1 MRISDISIKN
11 LLRRKGK
18 AAFLLAGLMIGVST
32 VIAIISFVDSV
43 TRDINEKI
51 EKFGANILIV
61 PKTENLSLTYGDF
74 SIGGVSF
81 EMKEINESDLKKIGS
96 IKNAGNVAA
105 TGPMVLGAVTVKKR
119 KVLLAGIDFSVSNI
133 LKPWWKVNGE
143 IPEHKGLLL
152 GSRASDLLLL
162 KKGDKVFIKKREF
175 TVSGILSPTGS
186 QDDKLIFVSLK
197 TAQDLLNKK
206 GKISMAEVAALCNAC
221 PINEMV
227 SQISEALPGQK
238 VMAIQQVVKGRMETL
253 GQFKKFSYGI
263 SAVVLFIGSLVVM
276 VTMMGSV
283 RERQDEIGIF
293 RAVGFRRSHVM
304 SIVLIEAGILSAIS
318 GIAGYGLGHIAAK
331 FAVRLFTGSSDIAV
345 PFQAELAA
353 GALILSVAIGLAAS
367 IYPALLAAKMD
378 PNDALRAL

>member
-1 MRISDISIKN
+1 MKIYDISIKN

-43 TRDINEKI
+43 TRHINEKI

-61 PKTENLSLTYGDF
+61 PKTESLSLTYGDF

-105 TGPMVLGAVTVKKR
+105 TGPIVLGAVTVKKR
-119 KVLLAGIDFSVSNI
+119 KVLLAGIDFSVSKI

-143 IPEHKGLLL
+143 IPAQNGLLL
-152 GSRASDLLLL
+152 GSRASDLLFL
-162 KKGDKVFIKKREF
+162 KKGDRIFIRNREF

-186 QDDKLIFVSLK
+186 QDDKLIFANLK
-197 TAQDLLNKK
+197 TAQDLLDKE
-206 GKISMAEVAALCNAC
+206 GKISMAEVAALCSAC
-221 PINEMV
+221 PIDKMV
-227 SQISEALPGQK
+227 KQISEALPDQK

-283 RERQDEIGIF
+283 RERRDEIGIF
-293 RAVGFRRSHVM
+293 RAVGFRRNHVM
-304 SIVLIEAGILSAIS
+304 SIVMIEAGILSAIS

-353 GALILSVAIGLAAS
+353 GAFILSVAIGLTAS